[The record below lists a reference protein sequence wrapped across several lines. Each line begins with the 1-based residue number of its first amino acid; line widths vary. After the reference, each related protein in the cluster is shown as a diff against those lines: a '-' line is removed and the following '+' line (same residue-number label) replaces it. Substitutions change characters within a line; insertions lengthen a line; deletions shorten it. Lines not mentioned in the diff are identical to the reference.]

1 MAKLWQE
8 ITRIS
13 TRVLYK
19 TKFKGVGVH
28 RAENLDTYWQEFHRG
43 EGVPIFFHFMYVCI
57 YVCMYVKSTIE
68 SDSECDNFVLVK
80 RKKRNNHPNRNDNS
94 NSVPRV
100 VVGSRAPT
108 KSKITANKV
117 VFQKRIFHIGN
128 VTKCV
133 ASDVVDHLRLS
144 QVEVVSC
151 FPAFKKDKNG
161 VKPDDSQ
168 PSTSFRLC
176 VDAKYS
182 DMINKECTWSE
193 HVRVRD

>member
-1 MAKLWQE
+1 MLIW
-8 ITRIS
+8 IS
-13 TRVLYK
+13 KRLNIKPAIFEQLDSQTNLLNGIQKSVQQLVEK
-19 TKFKGVGVH
+19 QLVIN
-28 RAENLDTYWQEFHRG
+28 AENVDTNSLKTISPVNVNKAITVTGTHSKILVQKKSDL
-43 EGVPIFFHFMYVCI
+43 PLNSI
-57 YVCMYVKSTIE
+57 KSTIE

-94 NSVPRV
+94 NSVPRL

-108 KSKITANKV
+108 ESKITANKL
-117 VFQKRIFHIGN
+117 VFQNRIFHIGN

-168 PSTSFRLC
+168 PSTSF
-176 VDAKYS
+176 
-182 DMINKECTWSE
+182 
-193 HVRVRD
+193 